1 MTDFA
6 GIINGINQA
15 TQVIGA
21 VNGAV
26 NVLAPTIQTVE
37 GAVNNMANVIN
48 PGYNYDYMQQPQMSY
63 YPPGYVPQNTMPQS
77 FTSTSSDSPIG
88 TIGAAISGGVVGAL
102 QGKKLAETIKAPSKI
117 EDPALSTKI
126 GGTGKTILTTGLK
139 AGGIGAAINGL
150 FSGVQNIMRM
160 NKNEISGSEAT
171 GNIVADTTVGFFTG
185 VGGLATGSMAA
196 MAMGAMG
203 LGSLPVTIGAAALG
217 LAGAVGV
224 DFLFKKTGL
233 KQSIANGVRNM
244 VS

>member
-1 MTDFA
+1 MTDFSS
-6 GIINGINQA
+6 IINGINQA

-26 NVLAPTIQTVE
+26 SVLAPTLQTVE
-37 GAVNNMANVIN
+37 GAVNNIANTIN
-48 PGYNYDYMQQPQMSY
+48 PGYNYDYMQQPQMNY
-63 YPPGYVPQNTMPQS
+63 YPPGYIPPNVMPQE
-77 FTSTSSDSPIG
+77 FTSTNDSPIG
-88 TIGAAISGGVVGAL
+88 TIGAAVSGGVVGAL
-102 QGKKLAETIKAPSKI
+102 QGKRLAETIKAPSKI

-126 GGTGKTILTTGLK
+126 GSTGKTIVTTGLK

-160 NKNEISGSEAT
+160 NKNEISGSEAA

>member
-1 MTDFA
+1 MTDFSS
-6 GIINGINQA
+6 IINGINQA
-15 TQVIGA
+15 TQFIGA

-26 NVLAPTIQTVE
+26 SILAPTLQTVE
-37 GAVNNMANVIN
+37 GAVNNIANTIN

-63 YPPGYVPQNTMPQS
+63 YPPGYVPPNVMPQN
-77 FTSTSSDSPIG
+77 FSSSNDSPIG
-88 TIGAAISGGVVGAL
+88 TIGSAISGGVVGAL
-102 QGKKLAETIKAPSKI
+102 QGKKLAETIKAPKLDDQSIASKVG
-117 EDPALSTKI
+117 S
-126 GGTGKTILTTGLK
+126 TGKSVLTTGLK

-150 FSGVQNIMRM
+150 FSGIQNIIRL

-171 GNIVADTTVGFFTG
+171 GNIVADTTVGFFSG
-185 VGGLATGSMAA
+185 IGGLATGSMAA

-244 VS
+244 VG